1 MKAPL
6 EQTFKGLSQVQNSH
20 INFHVYV
27 TFKSPLSQSTPSPM
41 RWQQHACKAIHEVCR
56 APTPTCILLTY

>member
-6 EQTFKGLSQVQNSH
+6 EQTFKGLSQAQNSH

-41 RWQQHACKAIHEVCR
+41 RWQQHARQYMRFIGQQPQHVF
-56 APTPTCILLTY
+56 Y